1 MVGGDLI
8 DLWLFE
14 GQKGLNY
21 IQASKAYQFT
31 DQYVHY
37 EALYEQVKNQSQHIV
52 GSVKTSIQTNLQ
64 QLNQNVVFFYDE
76 VSNFVGML
84 ISVVR
89 DRQGEL
95 AKYIRETYSNVTVFM
110 HENWMRLDFN
120 RDGSVTAEDLRKN
133 LTEFYRFLVNYHY
146 LEASIRISSTL
157 YDEAKK
163 MLKKGD
169 CSD

>member
-1 MVGGDLI
+1 
-8 DLWLFE
+8 
-14 GQKGLNY
+14 
-21 IQASKAYQFT
+21 
-31 DQYVHY
+31 
-37 EALYEQVKNQSQHIV
+37 
-52 GSVKTSIQTNLQ
+52 
-64 QLNQNVVFFYDE
+64 
-76 VSNFVGML
+76 ML

-169 CSD
+169 CSEQKSVTTDPAIHEQTESVHGQDLSLIHI